1 MSDPLFVNVALPMP
15 LDQLFTYRIPD
26 AIGQSVEPGMR
37 VLVPFQQRLETGYVV
52 SLQDSCDLTT
62 VRNIQAV
69 LDPKPIIRP
78 DMLKL
83 CEWIAGYYCCSL
95 GEALHCT
102 IPAGINVRTAKRYT
116 LLPNNITTG
125 RFSDS
130 QRAVI
135 AVLHAQG
142 TLTEQELKEH
152 LEDTSS
158 LIKDLKSLTRREL
171 LLEERIVLEER
182 IKIQQENW
190 LGLSEGKSLSSGDLV
205 TLQRQA
211 PKQAALYLEL
221 LRHQGECLAQEVYQR
236 HGASS
241 STAKT
246 MEEKGLIQ
254 RLKKESYRAPA
265 YFTLPASSEEHTL
278 NAPQQVAYDSI
289 TQHLD
294 TQEYATFLLQG
305 ITGSGKTEVYLQ
317 VMDHVLQQ
325 GKTAIMLVP
334 EISLTPQTVGRLT
347 ARFDEKVAVLH
358 SGLSAGERFDEWRRV
373 SRGEV
378 EIVVGARSAI
388 FAPLANL
395 GLIIVDE
402 EHDTS
407 YKQSDTPR
415 YHARDVA
422 IVRAQGNNAV
432 CILGSATPSV
442 ESYQNSETGKS
453 TRIELLERA
462 TAGELPK
469 VEIIDM
475 REQAKENAGETVLS
489 PKLQAAIHDR
499 LNNREQV
506 ILLLNRRGHSPFVQ
520 CPQCGWSAECD
531 HCNVT
536 MTYHAKGQYMAC
548 HYCNERT
555 NVPQV
560 CDQCHFNPLIYLGAG
575 TQKIEDYLQLEFSHA
590 RIARMDRDTTSTK
603 GSHAEILAAFSRHET
618 DILVGTQMIAKGHD
632 YPNVTLVGVL
642 HADTGLTL
650 PDFRAAETGFQL
662 LTQVAGRAGR
672 GDIPGE
678 VFIQTYRPKHFA
690 ITHAAEHDYAG
701 FFKHEVAFR
710 ESAAYPPFRRMMN
723 LAIEAEDL
731 LVAEKSISQIHRL
744 VTQHRDRLGFV
755 GMELLGPAPATIHRV
770 RNRYRWNLGVL
781 SKSSKRLNTLARAV
795 RTEFNEAAPKGV
807 LLKVDLDPYGMF

>member
-1 MSDPLFVNVALPMP
+1 MP
-15 LDQLFTYRIPD
+15 LDQLFTYRIPTT
-26 AIGQSVEPGMR
+26 IEHSVEPGMR
-37 VLVPFQQRLETGYVV
+37 VLVPFQQRLETAYVV
-52 SLQDSCDLTT
+52 KVNDDCDLET
-62 VRNIQAV
+62 VREIQAV

-102 IPAGINVRTAKRYT
+102 IPAGINVRTMKRYT
-116 LLPNNITTG
+116 LLPNNISTG
-125 RFSDS
+125 RFTDS
-130 QRAVI
+130 QRAI
-135 AVLHAQG
+135 IGLLHAQG
-142 TLTEQELKEH
+142 TLTEKEIKGR
-152 LEDTSS
+152 LEDTAA
-158 LIKDLKSLTRREL
+158 LLKDLKSLTRRSL
-171 LLEERIVLEER
+171 IQEERIVLEER
-182 IKIQQENW
+182 IKIQQETW
-190 LGLSEGKSLSSGDLV
+190 LALNHDTFLTSPQLV
-205 TLQRQA
+205 ALQRQA
-211 PKQAALYLEL
+211 PKQAALYLDL
-221 LRHQGECLAQEVYQR
+221 IRHQGECLAQELYQR

-246 MEEKGLIQ
+246 MEDKGLIQ
-254 RLKKESYRAPA
+254 RSQKESYRAPN
-265 YFTLPASSEEHTL
+265 YDTLPASSEEHTL
-278 NAPQQVAYDSI
+278 NTPQQAAFDAI

-294 TQEYATFLLQG
+294 TQTYATFLLQG

-317 VMDHVLQQ
+317 IMDHALKQ

-347 ARFDEKVAVLH
+347 ARFDEKIAVLH

-378 EIVVGARSAI
+378 DIVVGARSAI
-388 FAPLANL
+388 FAPLKNL
-395 GLIIVDE
+395 GLIVVDE

-407 YKQSDTPR
+407 YKQSETPR

-422 IVRAQGNNAV
+422 IVRAQGNKAV

-462 TAGELPK
+462 TAGELPS

-475 REQAKENAGETVLS
+475 REQGKEHAGETVLS

-520 CPQCGWSAECD
+520 CPQCGWSAECA

-560 CDQCHFNPLIYLGAG
+560 CDKCHFNPLIYLGAG
-575 TQKIEDYLQLEFSHA
+575 TQKIEDYLQREYPNA
-590 RIARMDRDTTSTK
+590 RVARMDRDTTSTK
-603 GSHAEILAAFSRHET
+603 GSHATILAAFSRRET

-672 GDIPGE
+672 GDVPGE

-690 ITHAAEHDYAG
+690 ITHAAQHDYAG
-701 FFKHEVAFR
+701 FFKHELEFR
-710 ESAAYPPFRRMMN
+710 QSAAYPPFRRMMN

-731 LVAEKSISQIHRL
+731 LVAERSISQLHRL
-744 VTQHRDRLGFV
+744 VIQHRDRLGYS
-755 GMELLGPAPATIHRV
+755 GIELLGPAPATIHRV

-781 SKSSKRLNTLARAV
+781 SKSSQRLNTLARAV
-795 RTEFNEAAPKGV
+795 RTQFNETAPKDV